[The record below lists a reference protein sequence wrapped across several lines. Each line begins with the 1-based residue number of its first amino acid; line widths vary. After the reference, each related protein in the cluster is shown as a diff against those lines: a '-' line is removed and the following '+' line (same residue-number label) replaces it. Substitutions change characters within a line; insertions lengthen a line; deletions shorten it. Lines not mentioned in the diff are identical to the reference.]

1 MVLLNDKKKKTKR
14 RIKLRTLFFL
24 AITLASNS
32 FAWFVYSTKVSNNI
46 TAKVRSWHVNF
57 EIGSGETI
65 EEYIEINIDSLY
77 PGMDSYQK
85 VLRASNSGEADA
97 KINYKIEKATIL
109 GDDLLALY
117 LTDEEILNKIRKDY
131 PFIIDFNVSNNIISK
146 NGGEATI
153 TIDIKWPYESG
164 NDEKDTYWG
173 NRAYDFHKVNSNTP
187 SISLIVKIT
196 AIQIYNTNVENP

>member
-1 MVLLNDKKKKTKR
+1 MNDKKKKTKR

-153 TIDIKWPYESG
+153 AIDIKWPYESG
-164 NDEKDTYWG
+164 NDDKDTYWG

-196 AIQIYNTNVENP
+196 AIQIDNTNVENP